1 MILVTGASGFVGRAI
16 LCRLAAQGNGV
27 RAAYRNEA
35 VSPPAGVQ
43 SVSVGDLGSGQ
54 DWGAA
59 LQAVN
64 IVVHAAARVHIM
76 KDAAIDPLAVYRKVN
91 VDGTLNLAS
100 QAAAAGVRRFIFL
113 SSVKVHGESTL
124 EGDAFRAD
132 KEPIPVD
139 SYGISKLEAERGL
152 QVIAA
157 QTGMEVVIIRSPLVY
172 GPGVRGNFVVLMQ
185 AVARGIPLPLGAI
198 NNWRSLV
205 ALDNLVDLI
214 ATCLYHPKA
223 GNKTFLVCDGEDL
236 STPDLI
242 LRMAGAMNK
251 TPYLIPLP
259 LGLLS
264 FLARIFDKSDALQRL
279 CGNLQV
285 DITETVDLLG
295 WKPPIDVDEGLR
307 RTVAQWRKNETHY

>member
-1 MILVTGASGFVGRAI
+1 MILVTGASGFVGRAL
-16 LCRLAAQGNGV
+16 LCHLAAQGNAV
-27 RAAYRNEA
+27 RAAYRNDA

-43 SVSVGDLGSGQ
+43 SVSVGDLGSKQ

-64 IVVHAAARVHIM
+64 VVVHAAARVHIM
-76 KDAAIDPLAVYRKVN
+76 KDVAIDPLLVYRKVN
-91 VDGTLNLAS
+91 VDGTLNLAT

-113 SSVKVHGESTL
+113 SSVKVHGESTA
-124 EGDAFRAD
+124 EGGAFRAD

-157 QTGMEVVIIRSPLVY
+157 QTGMEVVIIRPPLVY
-172 GPGVRGNFVVLMQ
+172 GPGVRGNFAALMHAVV
-185 AVARGIPLPLGAI
+185 RGIPFPLGAI
-198 NNWRSLV
+198 NNRRSLV

-214 ATCLYHPKA
+214 VTCLDHPKA
-223 GNKTFLVCDGEDL
+223 GNQTFLVCDGEDL
-236 STPDLI
+236 STPDLM

-251 TPYLIPLP
+251 TAYLIPLP
-259 LGLLS
+259 ISLMS
-264 FLARIFDKSDALQRL
+264 VIARIFGKSAALQRL

-285 DITETVDLLG
+285 DITETVDVLG

-307 RTVAQWRKNETHY
+307 RAVVQWRK

>member
-1 MILVTGASGFVGRAI
+1 MILVTGASGFVGRAL
-16 LCRLAAQGNGV
+16 LCHLAAQGNAV
-27 RAAYRNEA
+27 RAAYRNDA

-43 SVSVGDLGSGQ
+43 SVSVGDLGSKQ

-64 IVVHAAARVHIM
+64 VVVHAAARVHIM
-76 KDAAIDPLAVYRKVN
+76 KDVAIDPLSVYRKVN
-91 VDGTLNLAS
+91 VDGTLNLAT

-113 SSVKVHGESTL
+113 SSVKVHGESTA
-124 EGDAFRAD
+124 EGGAFRAD

-157 QTGMEVVIIRSPLVY
+157 QTGMEVVIIRPPLVY
-172 GPGVRGNFVVLMQ
+172 GPGVRGNFAALMQ
-185 AVARGIPLPLGAI
+185 AVVRGIPFPLGAI
-198 NNWRSLV
+198 NNRRSLV

-214 ATCLYHPKA
+214 VTCLDHPKA
-223 GNKTFLVCDGEDL
+223 GNQTFLVCDGEDL
-236 STPDLI
+236 STPDLM

-251 TPYLIPLP
+251 TAYLIPLP
-259 LGLLS
+259 ISLMS
-264 FLARIFDKSDALQRL
+264 VIARIFGKSAALQRL

-285 DITETVDLLG
+285 DITETVDVLG

-307 RTVAQWRKNETHY
+307 RAVVQWRK